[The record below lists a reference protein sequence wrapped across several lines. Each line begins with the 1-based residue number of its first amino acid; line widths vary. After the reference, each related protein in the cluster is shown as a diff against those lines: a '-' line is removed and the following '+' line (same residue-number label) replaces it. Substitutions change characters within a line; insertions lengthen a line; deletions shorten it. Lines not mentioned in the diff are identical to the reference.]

1 MTSPFATFKD
11 FSDAKGPIYTF
22 ANNPTII
29 GLLLLICLGMTVYF
43 IYASFGL
50 RQGEEKPKSPIAL
63 SLLLVAG
70 AASLLG
76 SLFHAQPT
84 RQPEATHRSQYA
96 LQRELK
102 GWQPLTMLGLTGFG
116 SSLLG
121 LKSKGRSFRRKRA
134 RRSTNQ

>member
-11 FSDAKGPIYTF
+11 FSEAKGPIYTF

-29 GLLLLICLGMTVYF
+29 ALLLLICLGMTVYF
-43 IYASFGL
+43 IYASFDL
-50 RQGEEKPKSPIAL
+50 KQGDEQSKSPIAL

-76 SLFHAQPT
+76 SVFHAQPT
-84 RQPEATHRSQYA
+84 RQPEASQRSQST
-96 LQRELK
+96 QQQELK
-102 GWQPLTMLGLTGFG
+102 HWQPLAMLGLTGFG

-121 LKSKGRSFRRKRA
+121 LKGKRRSSRRKRA
-134 RRSTNQ
+134 RRVIDR

>member
-22 ANNPTII
+22 ANNPSII
-29 GLLLLICLGMTVYF
+29 ALLLLICLGMTIYF

-50 RQGEEKPKSPIAL
+50 RQGAEKPHSPIAL

-70 AASLLG
+70 AA

-84 RQPEATHRSQYA
+84 RQPEATHRSQAA

-121 LKSKGRSFRRKRA
+121 LKNKGRSSRRKRT
-134 RRSTNQ
+134 RRMRDR